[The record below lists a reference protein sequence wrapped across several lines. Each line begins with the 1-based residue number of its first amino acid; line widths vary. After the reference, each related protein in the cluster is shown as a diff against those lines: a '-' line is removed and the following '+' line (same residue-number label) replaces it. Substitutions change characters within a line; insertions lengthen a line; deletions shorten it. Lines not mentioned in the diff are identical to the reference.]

1 MGRLV
6 LTTAGEYSAR
16 YGECLGRWKRAIRG
30 KVRHQAFHGATE
42 LIRVECGNGLVL
54 VVRTPGSGGALDDV
68 ELEFSP
74 TDAVLVRESPER
86 I

>member
-1 MGRLV
+1 
-6 LTTAGEYSAR
+6 
-16 YGECLGRWKRAIRG
+16 
-30 KVRHQAFHGATE
+30 
-42 LIRVECGNGLVL
+42 VECGNGLVL